1 MSFLSLVHV
10 NVPVRHNRC
19 AKEAG
24 RSKRFSRLAR
34 SRTHAVLPL
43 ALCGI
48 GTECTAWNPTNLLA
62 SLRPTRPSTDKW
74 AENQARRSP
83 TVSLRQAASGLL
95 WKVWVNQRNE
105 ARASMEERYDDNMQ
119 TVC

>member
-10 NVPVRHNRC
+10 NVPVRPNQC
-19 AKEAG
+19 AKVAG
-24 RSKRFSRLAR
+24 GSTSFSRLACFR
-34 SRTHAVLPL
+34 MYAAPRP

-48 GTECTAWNPTNLLA
+48 GTECTASNPTNLLA
-62 SLRPTRPSTDKW
+62 SLRLTRPSTDKW